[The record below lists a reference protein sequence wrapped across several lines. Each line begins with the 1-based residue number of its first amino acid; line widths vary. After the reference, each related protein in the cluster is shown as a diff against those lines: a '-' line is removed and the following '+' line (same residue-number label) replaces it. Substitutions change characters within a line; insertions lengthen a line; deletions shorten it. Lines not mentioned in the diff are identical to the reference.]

1 MRERD
6 AANTRKVIIQLADA
20 SCLASISFVEQIDY
34 SRRVEKYIPN
44 ENTEDHKIKI

>member
-6 AANTRKVIIQLADA
+6 AANTRKVIIELADT

-34 SRRVEKYIPN
+34 GRIVEKYIPN
-44 ENTEDHKIKI
+44 ENTEDHTIKI